1 MARQGEAPEQVD
13 GGMAGKTDN
22 RLGLV
27 ATGSVIGAVAATSCC
42 ILPLVLVSLGAGGA
56 WISNLTALAPYQP
69 IFVITTLG
77 LLAYGFWMVYRRPA
91 CAEGDNCARPVSER
105 LVKAGLWA
113 ATICIAAA
121 LAFPFVAPA
130 LLGT

>member
-1 MARQGEAPEQVD
+1 MAD
-13 GGMAGKTDN
+13 KTDN